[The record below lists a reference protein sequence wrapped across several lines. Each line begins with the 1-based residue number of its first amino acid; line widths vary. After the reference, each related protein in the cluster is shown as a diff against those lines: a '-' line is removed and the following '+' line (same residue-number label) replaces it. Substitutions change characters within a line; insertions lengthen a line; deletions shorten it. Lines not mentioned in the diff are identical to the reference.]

1 MKLAFKVLLLIVLIV
16 IGKMEKQ
23 NQLISKP
30 RTSLYNPVYS
40 QNTVIGENTKAIE
53 ANDIQRI
60 SVKYNN
66 HY

>member
-23 NQLISKP
+23 NQVISKP
-30 RTSLYNPVYS
+30 SKSLYSPVYS
-40 QNTVIGENTKAIE
+40 HNTYQGSNPKAIE
-53 ANDIQRI
+53 ENEIRKI

-66 HY
+66 Y